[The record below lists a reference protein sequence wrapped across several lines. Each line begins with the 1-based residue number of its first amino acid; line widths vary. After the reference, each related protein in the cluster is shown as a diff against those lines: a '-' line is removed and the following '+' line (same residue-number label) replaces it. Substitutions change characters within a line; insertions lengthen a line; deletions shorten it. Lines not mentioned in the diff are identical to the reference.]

1 MATALRREIY
11 LPCFVRVTGNSIKG
25 LKLLAFLCSKSV
37 ASVAVSGVKGDDEM
51 MFSLTSHDIPTQ
63 VFFEEGI
70 EWVKLPKGAMAFR
83 SKSSG
88 EQAYRAWTVA
98 GSYMIMAEKGKEF

>member
-1 MATALRREIY
+1 
-11 LPCFVRVTGNSIKG
+11 
-25 LKLLAFLCSKSV
+25 
-37 ASVAVSGVKGDDEM
+37 M

>member
-1 MATALRREIY
+1 
-11 LPCFVRVTGNSIKG
+11 
-25 LKLLAFLCSKSV
+25 
-37 ASVAVSGVKGDDEM
+37 

-88 EQAYRAWTVA
+88 EQVSLDLREDGFVATVA
-98 GSYMIMAEKGKEF
+98 PPHGQQLRKQSAATVSREDPGILSKEVIQEVMAMSSDPG

>member
-1 MATALRREIY
+1 
-11 LPCFVRVTGNSIKG
+11 
-25 LKLLAFLCSKSV
+25 
-37 ASVAVSGVKGDDEM
+37 M
-51 MFSLTSHDIPTQ
+51 MFSLTSHDIPPQ

-98 GSYMIMAEKGKEF
+98 GSCMIMAEKGKEF